1 MGSYFG
7 FQNFK
12 YIQSSN
18 LGFSNV
24 SEQKNISQS
33 KGERDKHEFNTCQ
46 YGFMLLFQPISTLA
60 LVRPVLIT
68 FRSDEDRVKICF

>member
-33 KGERDKHEFNTCQ
+33 KGKRDKHEFNTCQ
-46 YGFMLLFQPISTLA
+46 YGFMLL
-60 LVRPVLIT
+60 LVPAHFHVGSSEACAHHIQVR
-68 FRSDEDRVKICF
+68 